1 MCIEYQIP
9 GQLLWSEDLIQ
20 KCIAEA
26 LLGAADPTITSLLE
40 YGSTTFHYNM
50 GNHFSSSI

>member
-20 KCIAEA
+20 KCVAEA

-40 YGSTTFHYNM
+40 YGSTFHYNM